1 MGGMENIAEL
11 RRLIHNLIRVGIVTD
26 VDYGDPA
33 AEPPK
38 PPRVRV
44 EIGELETNWL
54 RWIESRA
61 GTTRTWCPPTV
72 DEQVIV
78 FAPGGDLNTAVV
90 LTGLFRNIHRAPSDN
105 GDHFHAVM
113 PDGAVIDYHHVEH
126 HLKVDIPGDITINA
140 TGDIRITAS
149 GDMHLKGRNIFEN

>member
-1 MGGMENIAEL
+1 MTNAAEL
-11 RRLIHNLIRVGIVTD
+11 LRLLHNLIRFGTIAEVDHGNPD
-26 VDYGDPA
+26 VD
-33 AEPPK
+33 PPV

-44 EIGELETNWL
+44 DIGDMKTGWL

-78 FAPGGDLNTAVV
+78 ISPGGDLNAGVV
-90 LTGLFRNIHRAPSDN
+90 HTGLFRDLHPAPSDN
-105 GDHFHAVM
+105 GDHFRVVM
-113 PDGAVIDYHHVEH
+113 PDGAVIDYNHIEH

-140 TGDIRITAS
+140 TGEIRITAS
-149 GDMHLKGRNIFEN
+149 GDMHLKGRNIYEN